1 MDRVLDLFFQLL
13 KFRCFI
19 FNCVCGVVWCDMCV
33 GACGSQKREL
43 VHLEMEFQGVVSYLL
58 WILRTEYTFSSRA
71 VRTLNH

>member
-1 MDRVLDLFFQLL
+1 
-13 KFRCFI
+13 
-19 FNCVCGVVWCDMCV
+19 MCV